1 MADLIGK
8 RCLVT
13 GASRGI
19 GLACAK
25 ALAAEGAHVTLMA
38 RSEECLKIECA
49 HILADSGSADYLAC
63 DLIHY
68 EKCAALVAEREYDVL
83 VNSAGMA
90 RHDSFLNVKADDYKA
105 VMALNLEAMFFMT
118 QRIAKNM
125 IKTNIRGSIINIS
138 SQMGHVGGPERT
150 VYCAS
155 KHGVEGFTKA
165 AALELGAHGIRVNT
179 IAPTFIETDLTRNA
193 LQQPAFKHWVDERIK
208 LGRLATTEDIGGS
221 CVFLASD
228 ASGMVTGTSIKV
240 DGGWTA
246 G

>member
-1 MADLIGK
+1 MADLLGK

-25 ALAAEGAHVTLMA
+25 ALASEGAHVTLMA
-38 RSEECLKIECA
+38 RSEDCLRHECA
-49 HILADSGSADYLAC
+49 QIHADNGSADFVVC
-63 DLIHY
+63 DLMRY
-68 EKCAALVAEREYDVL
+68 EDCMNLVSGREFDVL

-90 RHDSFLNVKADDYKA
+90 RHASFLDVQLDDYRS
-105 VMALNLEAMFFMT
+105 VMALNLEAMFFIT
-118 QRIAKNM
+118 QCVAKTM
-125 IKTNIRGSIINIS
+125 IERTIRGSIINIS
-138 SQMGHVGGPERT
+138 SQMGHVGGPDRT

-193 LQQPAFKHWVDERIK
+193 LQQSAFKHWVEERIK
-208 LGRLATTEDIGGS
+208 LGRLATTEDISGP

-228 ASGMVTGTSIKV
+228 ASAMVTGTSIRV